1 MKKLFYQRSVII
13 IRIKLTELTSF
24 DFVYIRAAALINNFS
39 QLRRLF
45 EGGAYSSKY
54 DMCHL
59 TGCGFRSL
67 ESYTGYSPFHIDH
80 NAPRFKKKLGK
91 PLTQ

>member
-1 MKKLFYQRSVII
+1 MITPEAWTPVIINSIII

-24 DFVYIRAAALINNFS
+24 DFVYIRAAALINNLS

-45 EGGAYSSKY
+45 EGDAHSSKY

-59 TGCGFRSL
+59 TGCGFQSL

-80 NAPRFKKKLGK
+80 NALRLI
-91 PLTQ
+91 

>member
-1 MKKLFYQRSVII
+1 MIINSIII

-24 DFVYIRAAALINNFS
+24 DFVYIRAAALINNLS

-45 EGGAYSSKY
+45 EGGAYSGQY

-80 NAPRFKKKLGK
+80 NALRLI
-91 PLTQ
+91 